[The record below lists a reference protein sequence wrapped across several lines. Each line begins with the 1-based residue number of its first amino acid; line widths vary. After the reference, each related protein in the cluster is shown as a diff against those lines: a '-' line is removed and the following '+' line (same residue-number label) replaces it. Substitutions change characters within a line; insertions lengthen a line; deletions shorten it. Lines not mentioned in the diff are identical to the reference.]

1 MLKQWSSVTE
11 AVTIFLYATLA
22 IEGNTPHHQIIS
34 TKHMCVCVKQ
44 TGKVFTVSMAFSAK
58 KLPLYPNWWSY
69 HRFTKACWHSRLLH
83 SFPASV
89 SGSCVCAQGIN
100 IQEMAACLYVWVFAG
115 MYIPSC
121 DEDGYYRKVQCD
133 QSRGECWC
141 ADQHGGEMMGTRI
154 HGNPNC
160 GKRMANKYFQS
171 PSLEVVFCL
180 NP

>member
-22 IEGNTPHHQIIS
+22 IEGNTPHHQIVS

-100 IQEMAACLYVWVFAG
+100 IQEMAACLCVGLCRDVHSQLRWGRLLQESAVRPEPRGVLVRGPARWR
-115 MYIPSC
+115 
-121 DEDGYYRKVQCD
+121 DDGHQ
-133 QSRGECWC
+133 
-141 ADQHGGEMMGTRI
+141 
-154 HGNPNC
+154 NPW
-160 GKRMANKYFQS
+160 Q
-171 PSLEVVFCL
+171 PQLW
-180 NP
+180 